1 MSSNVEHV
9 EKSKKQMEILTRSE
23 NGGCLR
29 HTEKNTVNVDVDISD
44 EVTWRPLSDDILL
57 FSEALTQNTH
67 YDKPTRHACG
77 GVLQEYSLDAQQNHA
92 TQAMG
97 DPMETIQKINE
108 QIDASLRANQE
119 EKMQRRTSQVT
130 LHLSDSRY
138 VWFVGPWG
146 CN

>member
-1 MSSNVEHV
+1 MC
-9 EKSKKQMEILTRSE
+9 SE

-29 HTEKNTVNVDVDISD
+29 HTEKNTVNVDVDISE

-77 GVLQEYSLDAQQNHA
+77 GVLQEYSLEQSNQSK
-92 TQAMG
+92 MG

-108 QIDASLRANQE
+108 QIDATLRANQD

-130 LHLSDSRY
+130 LHLSDSR
-138 VWFVGPWG
+138 
-146 CN
+146 